1 MKFNL
6 LKIAAALLLGA
17 CQCLMAQT
25 YPSRQIKIVVP
36 FPPGGVN
43 DIVARIVAGK
53 LQESWGHPVVVDNKP
68 GANSVL
74 GNDFVAKSAPDGYT
88 LLVNAFGGMSINPFL
103 YPNLPYDWQKAFA
116 PVSSLVSAPMVMGV
130 NASVPANTLQEFI
143 AYAKANPGKLNNS
156 AGSTTSQIAGEMF
169 KDMAGVQ
176 ITSIPYRGSA
186 PAVQAVLAGEV
197 QMVIVDNP
205 TLLPHV
211 KSGRIRPLAVAAP
224 KRLALL
230 PDVPTFSEA
239 GLPAY
244 DMSGWVGLF
253 APGGTPTPIVSKL
266 QLEVARILNLPEVR
280 EKLGTNVDVVASTP
294 EQLGAAMQSDAQRFA
309 RIIKAANIKAE

>member
-1 MKFNL
+1 
-6 LKIAAALLLGA
+6 
-17 CQCLMAQT
+17 
-25 YPSRQIKIVVP
+25 
-36 FPPGGVN
+36 
-43 DIVARIVAGK
+43 
-53 LQESWGHPVVVDNKP
+53 VVDNKP